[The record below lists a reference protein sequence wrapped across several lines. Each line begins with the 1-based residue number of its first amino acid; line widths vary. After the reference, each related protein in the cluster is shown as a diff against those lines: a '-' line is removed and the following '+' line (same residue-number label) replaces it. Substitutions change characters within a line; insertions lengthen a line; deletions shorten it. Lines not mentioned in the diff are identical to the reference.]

1 VEIWQILAQGTSVGF
16 ISKCGDGR
24 IQLTKTFLLTSAS
37 PRSGE
42 LNTRV
47 KLLYHTDVA
56 VLKKALGEKGI
67 TFDADAMMDHVVYMF
82 EIEDCSRVTTHQLV
96 RHRAVSYDQESQR
109 FSAAT
114 REGVVTPRSIQSNEA
129 ALKAYDEALKAVYS
143 AYERMIASGIPKEDA
158 RFVLP
163 SAIKTKLV
171 MTLNARSLMHLVW
184 QRTALQAQ
192 WEIREL
198 AMTLHSLAREATPEL
213 WGRIIER

>member
-1 VEIWQILAQGTSVGF
+1 M
-16 ISKCGDGR
+16 
-24 IQLTKTFLLTSAS
+24 
-37 PRSGE
+37 
-42 LNTRV
+42 RV
-47 KLLYHTDVA
+47 KLLYHTDVEA
-56 VLKKALGEKGI
+56 LRRVLSAKGVA
-67 TFDADAMMDHVVYMF
+67 FDPESMMDHVVYMF

-114 REGVVTPRSIQSNEA
+114 REGVVTPPSIKSNEA
-129 ALKAYDEALKAVYS
+129 AFKAYDEALKSVYS
-143 AYERMIASGIPKEDA
+143 AYEKMVAAGVPKEDA
-158 RFVLP
+158 RYILP

-198 AMTLHSLAREATPEL
+198 ATTLHGLAKEATPEL
-213 WGRIIER
+213 WTKIIER

>member
-1 VEIWQILAQGTSVGF
+1 M
-16 ISKCGDGR
+16 
-24 IQLTKTFLLTSAS
+24 
-37 PRSGE
+37 
-42 LNTRV
+42 RV
-47 KLLYHTDVA
+47 KLLYHTDLG
-56 VLKKALGEKGI
+56 VLERLLAQKGI
-67 TFDADAMMDHVVYMF
+67 PFDPEVVMNHVVYMF

-114 REGVVTPRSIQSNEA
+114 REGVVTPPSVQSNEA
-129 ALKAYDEALKAVYS
+129 GYRAYDEALKTVYA
-143 AYERMIASGIPKEDA
+143 AYERMIAAGIPKEDA
-158 RFVLP
+158 RYVLP

-198 AMTLHSLAREATPEL
+198 AATLHQLAREATPEL
-213 WGRIIER
+213 WNKVIER

>member
-1 VEIWQILAQGTSVGF
+1 MVSLA
-16 ISKCGDGR
+16 KDGDGR
-24 IQLTKTFLLTSAS
+24 TQLTKTFLLVSAS

-42 LNTRV
+42 LDTRV
-47 KLLYHTDVA
+47 KLLYHTDLEALKRTLAQRGVA
-56 VLKKALGEKGI
+56 
-67 TFDADAMMDHVVYMF
+67 FDPELLMDHVVYMF

-114 REGVVTPRSIQSNEA
+114 KEGAVVPPNIQSNEVA
-129 ALKAYDEALKAVYS
+129 YKEYDDALKAIYAS
-143 AYERMIASGIPKEDA
+143 YEKMVAAGIPKEDA
-158 RFVLP
+158 RYILP

-171 MTLNARSLMHLVW
+171 MTLGARSLMHMVW

-198 AMTLHSLAREATPEL
+198 ATTLLSLAREATPEL
-213 WGRIIER
+213 WTRIIER